1 MTNIEIKPEN
11 SLEII
16 QRTYTYLERLYSDDK
31 RNIVDYTYR
40 FTYKSYMRHSYLV
53 TNDDKVPHRWRYTS
67 AKRYQTTLSGFL
79 FVNARLRNHYFF
91 LPEESLIIEYD
102 NGKFKVLDF
111 LYSDQTTDD
120 YAKILDKLFS
130 SLDYKEFACF
140 KHFNSFTKDDIIKRD
155 FEAKLSDKT
164 KNKLQNYLSSISAS
178 RYYAPQCVN
187 RYSGIFNNWLKH
199 FFNLNDEHL
208 YEIGFDINLDL
219 THKENIYVFKVGELK
234 FRDDI
239 LEEVKE
245 INEWLYSLSD
255 DIKTTLSALFGRSL
269 SVGLNTIDSL
279 TVNTYPYLTALGS
292 TLFFLPY
299 HTKDFDGLASLNITS
314 QGYIDIPYD
323 SANELKLFDGSLIEF
338 DDDKTYVLD
347 FIPSSNDLEAGN
359 FFPSVQEMSHI
370 LIFGRKNCEKLTK
383 NYSNY
388 IYKESLENI
397 QRAEKDKLPDI
408 SEDDFINKMRELYPL
423 YKELQEAQ
431 QENIEF
437 HYEILDECAGN
448 KEINVI

>member
-16 QRTYTYLERLYSDDK
+16 QRAYTYLASIYSEDG
-31 RNIVDYTYR
+31 RNIIKYTYR
-40 FTYKSYMRHSYLV
+40 FTYKSYIRDTYLV
-53 TNDDKVPHRWRYTS
+53 VNDNYEPYRLRKTLS
-67 AKRYQTTLSGFL
+67 KRYQSILSGFL
-79 FVNARLRNHYFF
+79 FINVRLRNHYFF

-120 YAKILDKLFS
+120 YAKILYKLFS
-130 SLDYKEFACF
+130 SLDYREFACF

-155 FEAKLSDKT
+155 FEAKLPDKT

-178 RYYAPQCVN
+178 RCYAPQCVH

-239 LEEVKE
+239 IEEVKE
-245 INEWLYSLSD
+245 IDEWFYSLSD

-299 HTKDFDGLASLNITS
+299 HTEDFDGLASLNITS

-323 SANELKLFDGSLIEF
+323 SANELKLFDDSLIEF
-338 DDDKTYVLD
+338 DDKTYVLD
-347 FIPSSNDLEAGN
+347 FIPSSSDLDAGN
-359 FFPSVQEMSHI
+359 FFHSVQEISYI

-397 QRAEKDKLPDI
+397 QRAEKDKIPNI

-423 YKELQEAQ
+423 YKELQQAQ

-437 HYEILDECAGN
+437 HYGILDECAGN